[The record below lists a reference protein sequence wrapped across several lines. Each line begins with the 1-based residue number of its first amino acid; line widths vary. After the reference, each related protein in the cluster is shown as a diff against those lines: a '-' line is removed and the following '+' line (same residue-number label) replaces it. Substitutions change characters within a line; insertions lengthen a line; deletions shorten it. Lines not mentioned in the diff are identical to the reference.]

1 LFDFDHL
8 KISDQNGYF
17 GDDSLKK
24 KKHDSSDGKGH
35 EVMIIHPDF
44 M

>member
-1 LFDFDHL
+1 MIWLILFDFDHL

-24 KKHDSSDGKGH
+24 NN
-35 EVMIIHPDF
+35 MIPVTEMD
-44 M
+44 MRSW